1 MGVDPRFALPRNFRD
16 WMSGHLAAFAL
27 LSLGLMVLTQPGA
40 EARSLQDIR
49 ASGELRV
56 AVKDNLPPL
65 GFRNSEGQLVGFEVD
80 LAQELGRQL
89 LGDTGKVELVPLTN
103 PERLEAVVQGDVDL
117 AIAQVGITRE
127 RSRWVN
133 FSPPYYFDGTAIAVT
148 KDPRWQTWSDLASHP
163 IAVLQG
169 SAAILH
175 LNALLPEA
183 ELIPVD
189 SYQDGVTILTEDLVV
204 GFAADVTVLTGWVQ
218 AEPTYQVLGPL
229 SSVGLGVAM
238 PKGIESSDLTRQVSQ
253 IVERLRSSGWLEE
266 RTRSWGLPSSL
277 RP

>member
-1 MGVDPRFALPRNFRD
+1 MYR
-16 WMSGHLAAFAL
+16 HLAGFAL
-27 LSLGLMVLTQPGA
+27 LSLALILLTQPVT
-40 EARSLQDIR
+40 EARSLQAIQ
-49 ASGELRV
+49 ASGKLRV

-89 LGDTGKVELVPLTN
+89 LGEMGKVELVPLTN
-103 PERLEAVVQGDVDL
+103 PQRLEAVVQGDVDL

-133 FSPPYYFDGTAIAVT
+133 FSPPYYFDGTAIAVA
-148 KDPRWQTWSDLASHP
+148 KDPRWQTWSDLASHS
-163 IAVLQG
+163 IAVLQE

-218 AEPTYQVLGPL
+218 AHPAYQVLGPL

-253 IVERLRSSGWLEE
+253 TVESLRSSGWLGE
-266 RTRSWGLPSSL
+266 RIHYWGLPSNR

>member
-1 MGVDPRFALPRNFRD
+1 MGCAIL
-16 WMSGHLAAFAL
+16 G
-27 LSLGLMVLTQPGA
+27 LSLILMTPPAIA
-40 EARSLQDIR
+40 EARSLQNIR

-65 GFRNSEGQLVGFEVD
+65 GFRDPEGQLVGFEVE

-89 LGDTGKVELVPLTN
+89 LGDSGKVEFVLLSN
-103 PERLEAVVQGDVDL
+103 PQRLEAVVRGEVDL

-133 FSPPYYFDGTAIAVT
+133 FSPPYYFDGTAVAVA
-148 KDPRWQTWSDLASHP
+148 KDPRWQSWSDLTSHP
-163 IAVLQG
+163 VAVLQG

-183 ELIPVD
+183 ELIPVE
-189 SYQDGVTILTEDLVV
+189 SYQDGVTILKEDLVV

-218 AEPTYQVLGPL
+218 MHPSYQVLGPL

-253 IVERLRSSGWLEE
+253 TVESLRTSGWLED
-266 RTRSWGLPSSL
+266 RIRYWGLPASL